1 MLSHT
6 FFIITDN
13 SSTYLFFIP
22 YQRII
27 GMGQP
32 VVPLIF
38 RDLEQ
43 KSDYWFWALRAIT
56 SRGDNKS
63 QKPRLWQIYLT

>member
-1 MLSHT
+1 
-6 FFIITDN
+6 
-13 SSTYLFFIP
+13 
-22 YQRII
+22 
-27 GMGQP
+27 MGQP